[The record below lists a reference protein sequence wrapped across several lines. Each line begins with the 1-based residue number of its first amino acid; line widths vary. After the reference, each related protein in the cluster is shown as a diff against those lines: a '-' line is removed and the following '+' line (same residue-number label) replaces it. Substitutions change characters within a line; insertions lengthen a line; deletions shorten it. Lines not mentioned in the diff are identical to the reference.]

1 MDPMV
6 RVPDLLNAI
15 ITVAFSWWVS
25 FFLFFVF
32 EEFLKFQVAFLITA
46 QTILLPI
53 TGGPQQGERHCKDL
67 MRRLTQL
74 VSLWSG
80 NH

>member
-1 MDPMV
+1 MSPLFFFFPY
-6 RVPDLLNAI
+6 R
-15 ITVAFSWWVS
+15 
-25 FFLFFVF
+25 FLFLLLLFF

-80 NH
+80 NR